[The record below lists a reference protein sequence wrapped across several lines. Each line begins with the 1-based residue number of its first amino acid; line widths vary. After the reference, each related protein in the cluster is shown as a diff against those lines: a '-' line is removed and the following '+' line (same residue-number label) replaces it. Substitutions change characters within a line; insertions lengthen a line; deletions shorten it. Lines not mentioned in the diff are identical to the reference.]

1 MRLKGQGSNTGLM
14 LLLIVILIVAAALV
28 YFLYI
33 APR

>member
-14 LLLIVILIVAAALV
+14 LALIVILIVAAALV

>member
-14 LLLIVILIVAAALV
+14 LLLIVILIVAAGLV